1 MGFTSNPF
9 LFYSLNSFF
18 IFLIERLIIAL
29 KRKIRGITIIEVK
42 MALIPI
48 NKIAKIGKTTNIAT
62 KTIIRIPYQVEK
74 NDIISSYNV
83 VAIII
88 Q

>member
-1 MGFTSNPF
+1 M
-9 LFYSLNSFF
+9 NSFF

-48 NKIAKIGKTTNIAT
+48 NKIAKIGKTTKIAT

-74 NDIISSYNV
+74 NDINSSYNV